1 MMTYPESMSGSL
13 QSVGSS
19 WGQPT
24 VPLAT
29 EGYDTSMVPGTMMP
43 CQTSLRDTDSATGQM
58 TIEYNPL
65 VQAIA
70 GCDKAERFAATSGQ
84 P

>member
-1 MMTYPESMSGSL
+1 MTSPESMSGSL

-19 WGQPT
+19 WGQPA

-29 EGYDTSMVPGTMMP
+29 EGYGTSMVPGTMMP
-43 CQTSLRDTDSATGQM
+43 CQISLRDTGSATRQM
-58 TIEYNPL
+58 TIEYKPL
-65 VQAIA
+65 VQAMA
-70 GCDKAERFAATSGQ
+70 GFDNAARFAATSGQ

>member
-1 MMTYPESMSGSL
+1 MTSPESMSGSL

-58 TIEYNPL
+58 TIEYKPL
-65 VQAIA
+65 VQAIPGFDNA
-70 GCDKAERFAATSGQ
+70 ARFAATSGQ